1 MQRARPQPVSG
12 VKAGGLT
19 RVRGHLCR
27 GDRRACGPGRAE
39 TRHLKPG
46 PVAVGEGQSRASRTQ
61 PSARPEQLQTASH
74 FLALELQGRALSPS
88 ERRKPTKQETA
99 ESAAGTCGT
108 CTLLHGHTRTHTRG
122 RAHAWTCTR
131 GSRGAVRPARARQ
144 AGLRGRGG
152 GDLQVS
158 PLSTWKRE
166 QRVTSGGGGTAATWP
181 PGGDQLQLHRPG
193 HAALAPPPGTLP
205 PAPPA
210 ARGGS
215 QLSATGGSQGGGGA
229 GPTGRPA
236 RPAALTSRR
245 NPDSGLANWP

>member
-1 MQRARPQPVSG
+1 M
-12 VKAGGLT
+12 
-19 RVRGHLCR
+19 
-27 GDRRACGPGRAE
+27 
-39 TRHLKPG
+39 
-46 PVAVGEGQSRASRTQ
+46 GEGQSQASRAQ

-74 FLALELQGRALSPS
+74 FLAPELQGRALSPS

-144 AGLRGRGG
+144 ADLRGRGG

-193 HAALAPPPGTLP
+193 HAALAPPPGILP

-210 ARGGS
+210 ARGGGA
-215 QLSATGGSQGGGGA
+215 LSSAPQAGA
-229 GPTGRPA
+229 REAAGRA
-236 RPAALTSRR
+236 RRGVQPGQQ
-245 NPDSGLANWP
+245 P